1 MAKLVGKTYGDAL
14 ISLAVEE
21 NKTDIL
27 FEEANALKS
36 IFEAEKDFCNLM
48 VNPKVTKEE
57 KHQVLE
63 SVFKEKISGEMLGFL
78 SLILDK
84 DRISEIIEILNYFI
98 DEVKSKKGIG
108 VAYVTAP
115 FELDDTQKKSVE
127 EKLLSTTRYTE
138 MEMHYI
144 QDSGLIGGVQ
154 IRIGDRIVDS
164 SLKTKL
170 EELKRQLLKI
180 KLA

>member
-36 IFEAEKDFCNLM
+36 IFEAEIDFCNLM

-63 SVFKEKISGEMLGFL
+63 SVFNRKISEEMLGFL
-78 SLILDK
+78 KLILDK
-84 DRISEIIEILNYFI
+84 DRIGDAREILTYFI
-98 DEVKSKKGIG
+98 DEVKSTKGIG
-108 VAYVTAP
+108 VAYVSSP
-115 FELDDTQKKSVE
+115 FELDDLQKKSIE
-127 EKLLSTTRYTE
+127 DKLLATTGFTE
-138 MEMHYI
+138 MEMHYS
-144 QDSGLIGGVQ
+144 QDKNLMGGLT